1 MAVSLSGGLSLTG
14 CSSTIVQH
22 MKSDITTAKKSTS
35 ALTFFY
41 FDFNDICKQNVCNFL
56 SSILAQLCVQ
66 LAALPANVKELY
78 DAYGALDKTY
88 RPNVPSLFSTLLQVS
103 RNWQHVYVVIDA
115 LDECNIELQEEL
127 LLTLRRLASSGVDF
141 RIIAT
146 SRPEH
151 QIKETIEEIAD
162 WSVCIQSDKVK
173 SDIAAYVQS
182 TLQRDPKMQKWPQSD
197 KIAVEETLLTKAQGM

>member
-1 MAVSLSGGLSLTG
+1 M
-14 CSSTIVQH
+14 I
-22 MKSDITTAKKSTS
+22 TAKKSSS

-41 FDFNDICKQNVCNFL
+41 FDFNDIRKQNVCNFL
-56 SSILAQLCVQ
+56 SSILTQLCVQ

-88 RPNVPSLFSTLLQVS
+88 RPNVPSLFSALLQVS
-103 RNWQHVYVVIDA
+103 RNWQHVYVIVDA
-115 LDECNIELQEEL
+115 LDECDIELQEEL
-127 LLTLRRLASSGVDF
+127 LLTLRRLVSSGVDF

-151 QIKETIEEIAD
+151 QIKEAMDENAD